1 MNASWKF
8 TNGLLGFVVLLL
20 VSVSASFAQSTATLA
35 GTVTDPTGAVVP
47 GASVK
52 VRSLATNTIRET
64 VSDSAGAYVV
74 PSLQPGDYEIRTT
87 AAGFGTSV
95 IKSVTLQVDQSVTA
109 NVKLN
114 VQSSGETVQV
124 EAGAAP
130 IIDSQTIT
138 MGQVIDKD
146 TVQNIPLNGRHF
158 LDLTNLT
165 PGAVVPPAN
174 GFLTGTSRGLG
185 ANSYITGGAREDAN
199 NFQINGINLN
209 DMTQNQITFQ
219 PSINTTSE
227 FKIINSTFGAEYG
240 RSSGSVVNVATRSG
254 TSSYHGEAFDYLR
267 NNYFDA
273 RNYFNRKGSLP
284 QNRQNQFI
292 RNNFGGA
299 LSGPVPFIL
308 KDKAFLFLS
317 YEGLRQTQ
325 ALLLTSNVPTLA
337 QRLLFANSPAGP
349 AYAKLIT
356 LIPTGVETTTVNPT
370 TGVSTTTAVA
380 TGSSPGP
387 VKTDQYSGDLLLN
400 LSTVDTLHMYY
411 AWQQDA
417 RTEPNL
423 QGNTVAGFGD
433 HRTAHRQI
441 GTINQVHIFSPNV
454 VNEARLG
461 FNRIAINF
469 ADSFTAVSSDYGIP
483 NGVTAGIG
491 LPQISVTD
499 LGLNFGG
506 PSGFPQGRFVTTGV
520 FSDTLNYLKSKHS
533 LKVGGE
539 FRRFIGDNFSN
550 TAGTVNFT
558 TTANFIAGGANTYA
572 ANSVNPVSNRIF
584 ISAVAA
590 FAEDSFKVTPTF
602 TLEYGL
608 RYEWNGTPAEGGHRF
623 ITFNPTT
630 SAFQQVNQPY
640 KQNNNYEPRLGFIY
654 DVSGKGKTTVRGG
667 FGYLVDQ
674 PIISVVAN
682 LASNPPLS
690 NPLQIASSTAQP
702 TIPIGTAFT
711 SAGASSLAPTSVNPN
726 FKNGYIESYN
736 LNVQQDLGHGSAL
749 QVGYIGSQGRKLRL
763 NHNINQFV
771 YASPT
776 ATTGTRPYPTAKLLD
791 GSVRALS
798 NITYNDSIGMS
809 NYNALWVTY
818 RKSLRGGLQFNTTYT
833 YSKSMDENSQSGNV
847 VQDNT
852 NPAGSYG
859 LSDFDVRHHFVF
871 SGTWTL
877 PFHGN
882 RLKDGWLIA
891 DVTQI
896 QGGNPLNVVTGS
908 AYSGASGNIRPTLLA
923 RPSTG
928 VHKAL
933 SNFNIPYIVGTSCLT
948 ATTGCNFLTPTL
960 GYGSMQ
966 RNGLTGPG
974 FSDTDVSLQKTTL
987 IAEGVNFILRMDA
1000 FDVFNQANFG
1010 NPVLTASPTSTTFG
1024 QISATRGAIGDAGS
1038 SRQLQFAAKV
1048 QF

>member
-1 MNASWKF
+1 MNALAKF
-8 TNGLLGFVVLLL
+8 TNGLLSLVVLLL
-20 VSVSASFAQSTATLA
+20 LSAGVCAAQSTATLA
-35 GTVTDPTGAVVP
+35 GTVTDPTGAVVS
-47 GASVK
+47 GANVK

-64 VSDSAGAYVV
+64 VSDSAGAYVM
-74 PSLQPGDYEIRTT
+74 PSLQPGDYEIRTM

-114 VQSSGETVQV
+114 LQSTGETVQV
-124 EAGAAP
+124 EGGAAP
-130 IIDSQTIT
+130 LIDSQTIT

-174 GFLTGTSRGLG
+174 GFLTSASRGLG

-219 PSINTTSE
+219 PSINTTAE
-227 FKIINSTFGAEYG
+227 FKIINSTFSAEYG

-273 RNYFNRKGSLP
+273 RNYFNRKGPLP

-308 KDKAFLFLS
+308 KDRAFLFLS

-337 QRLLFANSPAGP
+337 QRNQFANSPAGA
-349 AYAKLIT
+349 AYASLIN
-356 LIPTGVETTTVNPT
+356 LIPVGVETTSA
-370 TGVSTTTAVA
+370 TGVTTAVA
-380 TGSSPGP
+380 TGSAPGP
-387 VKTDQYSGDLLLN
+387 VKTDQFSGDLLLN
-400 LSTVDTLHMYY
+400 LSTADTLHLYY

-441 GTINQVHIFSPNV
+441 GTINEVHIFSPNV

-469 ADSFTAVSSDYGIP
+469 ADSFTAVSSNYGIP
-483 NGVTAGIG
+483 NGVTAAIG
-491 LPQISVTD
+491 LPQITVTD

-520 FSDTLNYLKSKHS
+520 LSDTLNYLKNKHS
-533 LKVGGE
+533 IKVGGE
-539 FRRFIGDNFSN
+539 FRRFIGDNFQN

-558 TTANFIAGGANTYA
+558 TTPNFINGLANTFT
-572 ANSVNPVSNRIF
+572 ANSINPVNSRIF

-590 FAEDSFKVTPTF
+590 FVQDSYKVTPSF
-602 TLEYGL
+602 TAELGF

-623 ITFNPTT
+623 ITFDPAT
-630 SAFQQVNQPY
+630 STFQQVNQPY
-640 KQNNNYEPRLGFIY
+640 KQNNNYEPRLGFAY
-654 DVSGKGKTTVRGG
+654 DVLGKGKTTLRGG
-667 FGYLVDQ
+667 FSFMVDQ
-674 PIISVVAN
+674 PIISVVTG
-682 LASNPPLS
+682 LTTNPPLS
-690 NPLQIASSTAQP
+690 NPLNIASTTAQP
-702 TIPIGTAFT
+702 TIPIGGAFA
-711 SAGASSLAPTSVNPN
+711 SAALSGLAPSSVNPN
-726 FKNGYIESYN
+726 FKNGYVESYN
-736 LNVQQDLGHGSAL
+736 LNVQQDLGHGTAL
-749 QVGYIGSQGRKLRL
+749 QVGYIGSQGRHLRL
-763 NHNINQFV
+763 NRNINQFV

-776 ATTGTRPYPTAKLLD
+776 ATKGVRPFPTVSSASLIRPGALL
-791 GSVRALS
+791 G
-798 NITYNDSIGMS
+798 NITYNDNAGMS
-809 NYNALWVTY
+809 NYNALWLTL
-818 RKSLRGGLQFNTTYT
+818 RKALRGGLEFNTTYT
-833 YSKSMDENSQSGNV
+833 YSKSMDENSQSGNGI
-847 VQDNT
+847 QDNT

-859 LSDFDVRHHFVF
+859 LSDFDVRHHFVL

-882 RLKDGWLIA
+882 RLKDGWLLA
-891 DVTQI
+891 DITQI

-908 AYSGASGNIRPTLLA
+908 TYSGASGNIRPTLLA
-923 RPSTG
+923 QPSTG
-928 VHKAL
+928 IHKAL
-933 SNFNIPYIVGTSCLT
+933 TNFNIPYIVGTSC
-948 ATTGCNFLTPTL
+948 ASPAAGCNFLTPTI
-960 GYGSMQ
+960 GYGTMQ
-966 RNGLTGPG
+966 RNSLTGPG
-974 FSDTDVSLQKTTL
+974 FSDTDVSLQKTTR
-987 IAEGVNFILRMDA
+987 IAESVNFILRMDA
-1000 FDVFNQANFG
+1000 FDVLNQANFG

-1024 QISATRGAIGDAGS
+1024 QISSTRGAIGDAGS

-1048 QF
+1048 TF

>member
-1 MNASWKF
+1 M
-8 TNGLLGFVVLLL
+8 TNLLGFSKGLFVFAVLVLL
-20 VSVSASFAQSTATLA
+20 SVGTCFAQSTSTLS

-47 GASVK
+47 GAQIK
-52 VRSLATNTIRET
+52 VRSLATNTLRES
-64 VSDSAGAYVV
+64 VSDSAGVYTM

-114 VQSSGETVQV
+114 VASAGETVQV
-124 EAGAAP
+124 EGSAAP

-138 MGQVIDKD
+138 VGQVIDRE

-158 LDLTNLT
+158 LDLTSLT

-174 GFLTGTSRGLG
+174 GFLTATSRGLG
-185 ANSYITGGAREDAN
+185 ANSFINGGAREDAN
-199 NFQINGINLN
+199 NFQVNGINLN

-227 FKIINSTFGAEYG
+227 FKIITSSFSAEYG

-273 RNYFNRKGSLP
+273 RNYFNRKGV
-284 QNRQNQFI
+284 RQNQFI

-299 LSGPVPFIL
+299 IGGPVPFIL
-308 KDKAFLFLS
+308 KDRAFVFLS

-337 QRLLFANSPAGP
+337 QRALFANSAAGP
-349 AYAKLIT
+349 AYAKLIG
-356 LIPTGVETTTVNPT
+356 LIPTGVETTSA
-370 TGVSTTTAVA
+370 TGVTTAVA

-387 VKTDQYSGDLLLN
+387 VKIDQYSGDLLAN
-400 LSTVDTLHMYY
+400 LSAKNTLHFYY

-441 GTINQVHIFSPNV
+441 GTLNDVHVFSPNV

-461 FNRIAINF
+461 FNRIAISF
-469 ADSFTAVSSDYGIP
+469 VDSFTAVSSTFGLP
-483 NGVTAGIG
+483 NGVTAAIG
-491 LPQISVTD
+491 LPQMTVSD

-520 FSDTLNYLKSKHS
+520 LSDTLSYLKGKHS
-533 LKVGGE
+533 IKVGGD
-539 FRRFIGDNFSN
+539 FRRFIGSNYQN
-550 TAGTVNFT
+550 TAGTINFST
-558 TTANFIAGGANTYA
+558 TPNFINGLVNTFT
-572 ANSVNPVSNRIF
+572 ANSVNPVNSRIF
-584 ISAVAA
+584 ISAVGA
-590 FAEDSFKVTPTF
+590 FVEDSYKLTPSL

-630 SAFQQVNQPY
+630 SIFQQVNQPY
-640 KQNNNYEPRLGFIY
+640 KQNNNYEPRVGFIY
-654 DVSGKGKTTVRGG
+654 DVLGKGKTTVRGA

-674 PIISVVAN
+674 PIISVVTG
-682 LASNPPLS
+682 LTTNPPLS
-690 NPLQIASSTAQP
+690 NPLNVAATGP
-702 TIPIGTAFT
+702 TTQLPIGTVFAN
-711 SAGASSLAPTSVNPN
+711 ASLSGLAPSSVNPN

-736 LNVQQDLGHGSAL
+736 LNVQQDLGHGTAL
-749 QVGYIGSQGRKLRL
+749 TVGYLGSQGRHLRL
-763 NHNINQFV
+763 NRNINQFV
-771 YASPT
+771 YSSPT
-776 ATTGTRPYPTAKLLD
+776 ATTGTRPFPTVSLA
-791 GSVRALS
+791 STVRPGAPLG
-798 NITYNDSIGMS
+798 NITYNDFSGMS
-809 NYNALWVTY
+809 NYNALFMTL
-818 RKSLRGGLQFNTTYT
+818 RKSLRGGLEFNTTYT
-833 YSKSMDENSQSGNV
+833 YSKSMDENSQSGNGI
-847 VQDNT
+847 QDNT

-859 LSDFDVRHHFVF
+859 LSDFDVRHHFVV
-871 SGTWTL
+871 SGIWTL

-882 RLKDGWLIA
+882 RLKEGWLLA

-896 QGGNPLNVVTGS
+896 QGGNPLNVVTTS
-908 AYSGASGNIRPTLLA
+908 TYSGAAGNIRPTLLA
-923 RPSTG
+923 RPSVGIHT
-928 VHKAL
+928 AL
-933 SNFNIPYIVGTSCLT
+933 ANFNIPYIVGTSCAAAT
-948 ATTGCNFLTPTL
+948 AGCNFLTPGV
-960 GYGSMQ
+960 GYGTMQ
-966 RNGLTGPG
+966 RNSLTGPG
-974 FSDTDVSLQKTTL
+974 FSDTDISLQKTTR
-987 IAEGVNFILRMDA
+987 IAENVNFVLRADA
-1000 FDVFNQANFG
+1000 FDVLNQANFG
-1010 NPVLTASPTSTTFG
+1010 NPVLTASPGSPSFG

-1048 QF
+1048 TF

>member
-1 MNASWKF
+1 MR
-8 TNGLLGFVVLLL
+8 VL
-20 VSVSASFAQSTATLA
+20 
-35 GTVTDPTGAVVP
+35 
-47 GASVK
+47 K
-52 VRSLATNTIRET
+52 IRSLATNVTRDV
-64 VSDSAGAYVV
+64 VSDSAGVYVV

-95 IKSVTLQVDQSVTA
+95 IKSITLQVDQSVTA

-114 VQSSGETVQV
+114 VQSAGETVQV

-138 MGQVIDKD
+138 LGQVIDKD

-254 TSSYHGEAFDYLR
+254 ASTYHGEAFDYLR

-337 QRLLFANSPAGP
+337 QRAAFANSPAGP

-356 LIPTGVETTTVNPT
+356 LLPVGIETTSAS
-370 TGVSTTTAVA
+370 GVTTAVA

-387 VKTDQYSGDLLLN
+387 VKTDQYSGDGLFN
-400 LSTVDTLHMYY
+400 ITAANSLHMYY

-441 GTINQVHIFSPNV
+441 GTINDVHIFSPNV

-469 ADSFTAVSSDYGIP
+469 ADSFLALGSDYGIP
-483 NGVTAGIG
+483 NGVTAAIG
-491 LPQISVTD
+491 LPQITVSD

-506 PSGFPQGRFVTTGV
+506 PSGFPQGRFVTTYV
-520 FSDTLNYLKSKHS
+520 LSDTLNYLKGKHS
-533 LKVGGE
+533 IKIGGE
-539 FRRFIGDNFSN
+539 FRRFQGNNFSN
-550 TAGTVNFT
+550 TAGTVSFT
-558 TTANFIAGGANTYA
+558 TTANFIAGTTNVYT
-572 ANSVNPVSNRIF
+572 ANSINPVSNRIF
-584 ISAVAA
+584 ISAVAG
-590 FAEDSFKVTPTF
+590 FAEDSYKVTPSL
-602 TLEYGL
+602 TLQYGL

-623 ITFNPTT
+623 VTFNPTT

-654 DVSGKGKTTVRGG
+654 DLFGKGKTTVRGG

-674 PIISVVAN
+674 PIISVVTG
-682 LASNPPLS
+682 LAANPPLS
-690 NPLQIASSTAQP
+690 NPL
-702 TIPIGTAFT
+702 TITGAPIGSAFA
-711 SAGASSLAPTSVNPN
+711 SAAASSLAPSSVNPN

-736 LNVQQDLGHGSAL
+736 LNVQEDLGHGAAL
-749 QVGYIGSQGRKLRL
+749 QAGYIGSQGRHLRL

-776 ATTGTRPYPTAKLLD
+776 ATTGTRPYPTAKMLD
-791 GSVRALS
+791 GTTRSLG
-798 NITYNDSIGMS
+798 NITYNDSIGTS
-809 NYNALWVTY
+809 NYNALWLTF
-818 RKSLRGGLQFNTTYT
+818 RKTVRGGLQFNTTYT
-833 YSKSMDENSQSGNV
+833 YAKSMDENSQSGNGI
-847 VQDNT
+847 QDNT

-882 RLKDGWLIA
+882 RLKEGWLLA

-928 VHKAL
+928 IHTAL
-933 SNFNIPYIVGTSCLT
+933 SNFSIPYIVGTSCLT
-948 ATTGCNFLTPTL
+948 ATPGCNFLTPTL

-974 FSDTDVSLQKTTL
+974 FSDTDVSLQKTTQ
-987 IAEGVNFILRMDA
+987 IKESVNFILRMDA

-1024 QISATRGAIGDAGS
+1024 TITATRGAIGDAGS
-1038 SRQLQFAAKV
+1038 SRQLQLAAKIT
-1048 QF
+1048 F

>member
-20 VSVSASFAQSTATLA
+20 VSVSACFAQSTATLA

-47 GASVK
+47 NASVK
-52 VRSLATNTIRET
+52 VRSLATNTLRET
-64 VSDSAGAYVV
+64 VSDSAGDYVV
-74 PSLQPGDYEIRTT
+74 PSLQPGDYEIRTS

-95 IKSVTLQVDQSVTA
+95 INSVTLQVDQSVTA

-158 LDLTNLT
+158 LDLTALT

-174 GFLTGTSRGLG
+174 GFLTSASRGLG
-185 ANSYITGGAREDAN
+185 ANSFNTGGAREDAN

-219 PSINTTSE
+219 PSINTTAE

-273 RNYFNRKGSLP
+273 RNYFNRKGT
-284 QNRQNQFI
+284 RQNQFI

-337 QRLLFANSPAGP
+337 QRALFANSPAG
-349 AYAKLIT
+349 ASYAKLIT
-356 LIPTGVETTTVNPT
+356 LIPVGVQTTSATGV
-370 TGVSTTTAVA
+370 TTAVA

-400 LSTVDTLHMYY
+400 MSTADTLHLYY

-423 QGNTVAGFGD
+423 QGNTIAGFGD

-441 GTINQVHIFSPNV
+441 GTINEVHIFSPNV
-454 VNEARLG
+454 VNEARFG
-461 FNRIAINF
+461 FNRIAISF
-469 ADSFTAVSSDYGIP
+469 VDSFSAVSSDYGIP
-483 NGVTAGIG
+483 NGVTAPIG
-491 LPQISVTD
+491 LPQITVSD

-506 PSGFPQGRFVTTGV
+506 PSGAPAGFPQGRFVTTGV
-520 FSDTLNYLKSKHS
+520 LSDTLTYLKGKHAI
-533 LKVGGE
+533 KTGGE
-539 FRRFIGDNFSN
+539 FRRFEGNNYQN
-550 TAGTVNFT
+550 TAGTVGFT
-558 TTANFIAGGANTYA
+558 TTASFIAGF
-572 ANSVNPVSNRIF
+572 ANSYTANSINPVNSRIF
-584 ISAVAA
+584 ISAVGA
-590 FAEDSFKVTPTF
+590 FVEDTYKMNSQLS
-602 TLEYGL
+602 LELGF

-654 DVSGKGKTTVRGG
+654 DISGKGKTTVRGAY
-667 FGYLVDQ
+667 GYLVDQ
-674 PIISVVAN
+674 PIISAVTG
-682 LASNPPLS
+682 LTTNPPLS
-690 NPLQIASSTAQP
+690 NPLSTTNVP
-702 TIPIGTAFT
+702 VGTALAL
-711 SAGASSLAPTSVNPN
+711 AGASGLAPSSVNPN
-726 FKNGYIESYN
+726 FKNGYVEGYN
-736 LNVQQDLGHGSAL
+736 LNVQQDLGRGAAL
-749 QVGYIGSQGRKLRL
+749 QVGYIGSSGHHLRL
-763 NHNINQFV
+763 NINLNQLV

-776 ATTGTRPYPTAKLLD
+776 TIVGTRPYPTAKMLD
-791 GSVRALS
+791 GTVRPLG

-809 NYNALWVTY
+809 NYNALWVTF
-818 RKSLRGGLQFNTTYT
+818 RQALRGGLAFNTTYT
-833 YSKSMDENSQSGNV
+833 YSKSMDQNSQSGNG
-847 VQDNT
+847 VQDST

-882 RLKDGWLIA
+882 RLKEGWLLA

-896 QGGNPLNVVTGS
+896 QTGNPLNVVTNS
-908 AYSGASGNIRPTLLA
+908 IYSGSTTAALGQIRPTLLA
-923 RPSTG
+923 TPSVG
-928 VHKAL
+928 INKAL
-933 SNFNIPYIVGTSCLT
+933 GNFNIPYIVGTSCLI
-948 ATTGCNFLTPTL
+948 ARPGCNFLTPPL
-960 GYGSMQ
+960 GFGTMQ
-966 RNGLTGPG
+966 RNSITGPG
-974 FSDTDVSLQKTTL
+974 FSDTDVSLQKTTK
-987 IAEGVNFILRMDA
+987 IAESVNFILRMDA

-1024 QISATRGAIGDAGS
+1024 QITQTRGAIGDAGS

>member
-1 MNASWKF
+1 MNALRKF
-8 TNGLLGFVVLLL
+8 TNGLLGFAVLL
-20 VSVSASFAQSTATLA
+20 VVSAGACFAQSTATLA

-47 GASVK
+47 GASIK

-95 IKSVTLQVDQSVTA
+95 IKSITLLVDQSVTA

-114 VQSSGETVQV
+114 VQSAGETVQV
-124 EAGAAP
+124 EASAAP
-130 IIDSQTIT
+130 IVDSQTIT
-138 MGQVIDKD
+138 MGQVIDKE

-174 GFLTGTSRGLG
+174 GFLTSTSRGLG

-254 TSSYHGEAFDYLR
+254 TSTYHGEAFDYLR

-273 RNYFNRKGSLP
+273 RNYFNRKGTLP

-299 LSGPVPFIL
+299 LGGPVPFIL
-308 KDKAFLFLS
+308 KDKAFIFLS

-325 ALLLTSNVPTLA
+325 ALLLTSNVPTQA
-337 QRLLFANSPAGP
+337 QRVAFASSPAGP

-356 LIPTGVETTTVNPT
+356 LIPVGVEST
-370 TGVSTTTAVA
+370 TGGVTTAVA

-400 LSTVDTLHMYY
+400 ITAANSLHMYY

-423 QGNTVAGFGD
+423 QGNTIAGFGD

-441 GTINQVHIFSPNV
+441 GTINDVHIFSPNV
-454 VNEARLG
+454 VNEGRLG

-469 ADSFTAVSSDYGIP
+469 ADSFNAVGSDYGIP
-483 NGVTAGIG
+483 NGVTAPIG

-506 PSGFPQGRFVTTGV
+506 PSGFPQGRFVTTYV
-520 FSDTLNYLKSKHS
+520 LSDTVNYLKSKHS
-533 LKVGGE
+533 IKIGGE
-539 FRRFIGDNFSN
+539 FRRFQGNNFAN

-558 TTANFIAGGANTYA
+558 TTANFINGLTNTYT
-572 ANSVNPVSNRIF
+572 ANSINPVTNRIF
-584 ISAVAA
+584 ISAVGA
-590 FAEDSFKVTPTF
+590 FAEDSYKVTPTL

-623 ITFNPTT
+623 ITFNPAT

-674 PIISVVAN
+674 PIISAVTG

-690 NPLQIASSTAQP
+690 NPLQTTGS
-702 TIPIGTAFT
+702 PIGTAFVN
-711 SAGASSLAPTSVNPN
+711 AGASGLAPSSVNPN

-736 LNVQQDLGHGSAL
+736 LNVQQELGPASAL
-749 QVGYIGSQGRKLRL
+749 QVGYIGSQGPSS
-763 NHNINQFV
+763 
-771 YASPT
+771 SPE
-776 ATTGTRPYPTAKLLD
+776 P
-791 GSVRALS
+791 
-798 NITYNDSIGMS
+798 
-809 NYNALWVTY
+809 
-818 RKSLRGGLQFNTTYT
+818 
-833 YSKSMDENSQSGNV
+833 
-847 VQDNT
+847 
-852 NPAGSYG
+852 
-859 LSDFDVRHHFVF
+859 
-871 SGTWTL
+871 
-877 PFHGN
+877 
-882 RLKDGWLIA
+882 
-891 DVTQI
+891 
-896 QGGNPLNVVTGS
+896 
-908 AYSGASGNIRPTLLA
+908 
-923 RPSTG
+923 
-928 VHKAL
+928 
-933 SNFNIPYIVGTSCLT
+933 
-948 ATTGCNFLTPTL
+948 
-960 GYGSMQ
+960 
-966 RNGLTGPG
+966 
-974 FSDTDVSLQKTTL
+974 
-987 IAEGVNFILRMDA
+987 
-1000 FDVFNQANFG
+1000 
-1010 NPVLTASPTSTTFG
+1010 
-1024 QISATRGAIGDAGS
+1024 
-1038 SRQLQFAAKV
+1038 
-1048 QF
+1048 

>member
-1 MNASWKF
+1 MNASRKF
-8 TNGLLGFVVLLL
+8 TNGFLGFVVLLL
-20 VSVSASFAQSTATLA
+20 VSVSACFAQSTATLA

-47 GASVK
+47 NASVK
-52 VRSLATNTIRET
+52 IRSLATNVTRDV
-64 VSDSAGAYVV
+64 VSDSAGVYVV

-95 IKSVTLQVDQSVTA
+95 IKSITLQVDQSVTA

-114 VQSSGETVQV
+114 VQSAGETVQV

-138 MGQVIDKD
+138 LGQVIDKD

-254 TSSYHGEAFDYLR
+254 ASTYHGEAFDYLR

-337 QRLLFANSPAGP
+337 QRAAFANSPAGP

-356 LIPTGVETTTVNPT
+356 LLPVGIETTSAS
-370 TGVSTTTAVA
+370 GVTTAVA

-387 VKTDQYSGDLLLN
+387 VKTDQYSGDGLFN
-400 LSTVDTLHMYY
+400 ITAANSLHMYY

-441 GTINQVHIFSPNV
+441 GTINDVHIFSPNV

-469 ADSFTAVSSDYGIP
+469 ADSFLALGSDYGIP
-483 NGVTAGIG
+483 NGVTAAIG
-491 LPQISVTD
+491 LPQITVSD

-506 PSGFPQGRFVTTGV
+506 PSGFPQGRFVTTYV
-520 FSDTLNYLKSKHS
+520 LSDTLNYLKGKHS
-533 LKVGGE
+533 IKIGGE
-539 FRRFIGDNFSN
+539 FRRFQGNNFSN
-550 TAGTVNFT
+550 TAGTVSFT
-558 TTANFIAGGANTYA
+558 TTANFIAGTTNVYT
-572 ANSVNPVSNRIF
+572 ANSINPVSNRIF
-584 ISAVAA
+584 ISAVAG
-590 FAEDSFKVTPTF
+590 FAEDSYKVTPSL
-602 TLEYGL
+602 TLQYGL

-623 ITFNPTT
+623 VTFNPTT

-654 DVSGKGKTTVRGG
+654 DLFGKGKTTVRGG

-674 PIISVVAN
+674 PIISVVTG
-682 LASNPPLS
+682 LAANPPLS
-690 NPLQIASSTAQP
+690 NPL
-702 TIPIGTAFT
+702 TITGAPIGSAFA
-711 SAGASSLAPTSVNPN
+711 SAAASSLAPSSVNPN

-736 LNVQQDLGHGSAL
+736 LNVQEDLGHGAAL
-749 QVGYIGSQGRKLRL
+749 QAGYIGSQGRHLRL

-776 ATTGTRPYPTAKLLD
+776 ATTGTRPYPTAKMLD
-791 GSVRALS
+791 GTTRSLG
-798 NITYNDSIGMS
+798 NITYNDSIGTS
-809 NYNALWVTY
+809 NYNALWLTF
-818 RKSLRGGLQFNTTYT
+818 RKTVRGGLQFNTTYT
-833 YSKSMDENSQSGNV
+833 YAKSMDENSQSGNGI
-847 VQDNT
+847 QDNT

-882 RLKDGWLIA
+882 RLKEGWLLA

-928 VHKAL
+928 IHTAL
-933 SNFNIPYIVGTSCLT
+933 SNFSIPYIVGTSCLT
-948 ATTGCNFLTPTL
+948 ATPGCNFLTPTL

-974 FSDTDVSLQKTTL
+974 FSDTDVSLQKTTQ
-987 IAEGVNFILRMDA
+987 IKESVNFILRMDA

-1024 QISATRGAIGDAGS
+1024 TITATRGAIGDAGS
-1038 SRQLQFAAKV
+1038 SRQLQLAAKIT
-1048 QF
+1048 F

>member
-1 MNASWKF
+1 LK
-8 TNGLLGFVVLLL
+8 GLLGSIVLLL
-20 VSVSASFAQSTATLA
+20 VSVGVSFAQSTATLA

-47 GASVK
+47 GANIK
-52 VRSLATNTIRET
+52 VRSLSTNIIRET
-64 VSDSAGAYVV
+64 ISDSAGAYVV

-138 MGQVIDKD
+138 MGQVIDKE

-158 LDLTNLT
+158 LDLTALT

-174 GFLTGTSRGLG
+174 GFLTSASRGLG

-219 PSINTTSE
+219 PSINTTAE

-273 RNYFNRKGSLP
+273 RNYFNRKGT
-284 QNRQNQFI
+284 RQNQFI

-299 LSGPVPFIL
+299 LSGPFPFLL

-337 QRLLFANSPAGP
+337 QRAAFANSPAGP
-349 AYAKLIT
+349 AYARLIT
-356 LIPTGVETTTVNPT
+356 LIPVGVQTISSTGTPV
-370 TGVSTTTAVA
+370 AVA

-387 VKTDQYSGDLLLN
+387 VKTDQYSGDFLYN
-400 LSTVDTLHMYY
+400 ISTADSLHMYY

-423 QGNTVAGFGD
+423 QGNTIAGFGD

-441 GTINQVHIFSPNV
+441 GTINEVHIFSPNV
-454 VNEARLG
+454 VNEARVG

-469 ADSFTAVSSDYGIP
+469 SDSFNAVSSDYGIP
-483 NGVTAGIG
+483 NGVTAAIG
-491 LPQISVTD
+491 LPQMTVTD

-520 FSDTLNYLKSKHS
+520 FSDTLNYLKGKHS
-533 LKVGGE
+533 IKTGGE
-539 FRRFIGDNFSN
+539 FRRFQGNNFNN
-550 TAGTVNFT
+550 TAGTVQFS
-558 TTANFIAGGANTYA
+558 TTANFIAGLSNAYT
-572 ANSVNPVSNRIF
+572 ANSVNPVNSRIF

-590 FAEDSFKVTPTF
+590 FVEDTYKMTPTF
-602 TLEYGL
+602 TLELGF

-623 ITFNPTT
+623 ITFNPAT

-667 FGYLVDQ
+667 FGYLVDE
-674 PIISVVAN
+674 PIISVVTG
-682 LASNPPLS
+682 LTTNPPFS
-690 NPLQIASSTAQP
+690 NPLSITAANAANQ
-702 TIPIGTAFT
+702 IPIGTAFT
-711 SAGASSLAPTSVNPN
+711 VAGGSLAPSSVNPN

-736 LNVQQDLGHGSAL
+736 LNVQQDLGHGAAL
-749 QVGYIGSQGRKLRL
+749 QAGYIGSVGRHLRL
-763 NHNINQFV
+763 NRNINQFV

-776 ATTGTRPYPTAKLLD
+776 ATTGTRPFPSAKLLD
-791 GSVRALS
+791 GSVRSLG
-798 NITYNDSIGMS
+798 NITYNDSVGIS
-809 NYNALWVTY
+809 NYNALWLTV

-833 YSKSMDENSQSGNV
+833 YAKSMDENSQSGNGI
-847 VQDNT
+847 QDST

-882 RLKDGWLIA
+882 RLKDGWLLA
-891 DVTQI
+891 DITQI
-896 QGGNPLNVVTGS
+896 QGGNPLNVVTSSG
-908 AYSGASGNIRPTLLA
+908 YSGSTTAALGQIRPTLLA
-923 RPSTG
+923 PPSVG

-948 ATTGCNFLTPTL
+948 ATPGCNFLTPNVGFGT
-960 GYGSMQ
+960 MQ
-966 RNGLTGPG
+966 RNSITGPG
-974 FSDTDVSLQKTTL
+974 FSDTDVSLQKTTR
-987 IAEGVNFILRMDA
+987 IAENVSFILRMDA

-1024 QISATRGAIGDAGS
+1024 QISSTRGAIGDAGS

>member
-20 VSVSASFAQSTATLA
+20 VCVSACFAQSTATLA

-47 GASVK
+47 GANVK
-52 VRSLATNTIRET
+52 VRSLATNTVRET

-87 AAGFGTSV
+87 AAGFGTSI

-174 GFLTGTSRGLG
+174 GFLTSASRGLG

-219 PSINTTSE
+219 PSINTTAE

-254 TSSYHGEAFDYLR
+254 ASSYHGEAFDYLR
-267 NNYFDA
+267 NNFFDA
-273 RNYFNRKGSLP
+273 RNYFNRKGT
-284 QNRQNQFI
+284 RQNQFI

-299 LSGPVPFIL
+299 FSGPVPFIL

-337 QRLLFANSPAGP
+337 QRTQFANTNAGT
-349 AYAKLIT
+349 AYGKLIT
-356 LIPTGVETTTVNPT
+356 LIPVGVESTSATGV
-370 TGVSTTTAVA
+370 TTAVA
-380 TGSSPGP
+380 TGSAPGP

-400 LSTVDTLHMYY
+400 ISAADTLHLYY

-441 GTINQVHIFSPNV
+441 GTINEVHIFSPNV

-469 ADSFTAVSSDYGIP
+469 ADSFNAVSSNYGIP
-483 NGVTAGIG
+483 NGVTAAIG
-491 LPQISVTD
+491 LPQITVTD

-520 FSDTLNYLKSKHS
+520 LSDTLNYLKGKHS
-533 LKVGGE
+533 IKTGGE
-539 FRRFIGDNFSN
+539 FRRFIGDNFSS

-558 TTANFIAGGANTYA
+558 TTPNFINGLTNTFT
-572 ANSVNPVSNRIF
+572 ANSVNPVTNRIF

-590 FAEDSFKVTPTF
+590 FVEDTYKVTPAF
-602 TLEYGL
+602 TLELGF

-623 ITFNPTT
+623 ITFNPAT

-654 DVSGKGKTTVRGG
+654 DVSGKGRTTVRGG
-667 FGYLVDQ
+667 FGYLVDE
-674 PIISVVAN
+674 PIISAVTG

-690 NPLQIASSTAQP
+690 NPLNITGA
-702 TIPIGTAFT
+702 PIGTAF
-711 SAGASSLAPTSVNPN
+711 SIAAASSLAPSSVNPN

-736 LNVQQDLGHGSAL
+736 LNVQQDLGHGTAL
-749 QVGYIGSQGRKLRL
+749 QVGYIGSQGRHLRL

-791 GSVRALS
+791 GSVRPLG
-798 NITYNDSIGMS
+798 NITYNDSIGTS
-809 NYNALWVTY
+809 NYNALWITG
-818 RKSLRGGLQFNTTYT
+818 RKSLRGGLEFNTTYT
-833 YSKSMDENSQSGNV
+833 YSKSMDENSQSGNGI
-847 VQDNT
+847 QDNT

-882 RLKDGWLIA
+882 RLKEGWLLA

-923 RPSTG
+923 TPSVG

-933 SNFNIPYIVGTSCLT
+933 ANFNIPYIVGTSCLT
-948 ATTGCNFLTPTL
+948 ATPGCNFLTPTV

-966 RNGLTGPG
+966 RNSLTGPG
-974 FSDTDVSLQKTTL
+974 FSDTDVSLQKTTR
-987 IAEGVNFILRMDA
+987 IAESVSFILRMDA

-1010 NPVLTASPTSTTFG
+1010 NPVLTASPTSNTFG
-1024 QISATRGAIGDAGS
+1024 QITSTRGAIGDAGS

>member
-1 MNASWKF
+1 MNALGKF
-8 TNGLLGFVVLLL
+8 TNGLLSLVLLL
-20 VSVSASFAQSTATLA
+20 LSAGVCAAQSTATLA

-47 GASVK
+47 GANVK

-64 VSDSAGAYVV
+64 VSDSAGAYVM

-114 VQSSGETVQV
+114 LQSTGETVQV
-124 EAGAAP
+124 EGGAAP
-130 IIDSQTIT
+130 LIDSQTIT

-174 GFLTGTSRGLG
+174 GFLTATSRGLG

-219 PSINTTSE
+219 PSINTTAE
-227 FKIINSTFGAEYG
+227 FKIINSTFSAEYG

-254 TSSYHGEAFDYLR
+254 TSSYHGEVFDYLR

-273 RNYFNRKGSLP
+273 RNYFNRKGT
-284 QNRQNQFI
+284 RQNQFI

-308 KDKAFLFLS
+308 KDRAFLFLS

-337 QRLLFANSPAGP
+337 QRNLFANSAAGP
-349 AYAKLIT
+349 AYASLIN
-356 LIPTGVETTTVNPT
+356 LIPVGVETTSAA
-370 TGVSTTTAVA
+370 GVTTAVA

-400 LSTVDTLHMYY
+400 LSSTNTLHMYY

-423 QGNTVAGFGD
+423 QGNTIAGFGD

-441 GTINQVHIFSPNV
+441 GTINDVHIFSPNV

-469 ADSFTAVSSDYGIP
+469 ADSFNAVSSDYGIP
-483 NGVTAGIG
+483 NGVTAAIG
-491 LPQISVTD
+491 LPQITVND

-520 FSDTLNYLKSKHS
+520 LSDTLNYLKSKHS
-533 LKVGGE
+533 IKVGGE
-539 FRRFIGDNFSN
+539 FRRFIGDNFQN
-550 TAGTVNFT
+550 TAGTVTFT
-558 TTANFIAGGANTYA
+558 TTPNFINGLASTFT
-572 ANSVNPVSNRIF
+572 ANSVNPVNSRIF

-590 FAEDSFKVTPTF
+590 FVQDSYKVTPSF
-602 TLEYGL
+602 TAELGF

-623 ITFNPTT
+623 ITFDPAT
-630 SAFQQVNQPY
+630 SAFDQVNQPY
-640 KQNNNYEPRLGFIY
+640 KQNNNYEPRLGFAY
-654 DVSGKGKTTVRGG
+654 DVMGKGKTTVRGG
-667 FGYLVDQ
+667 FSFMVDQ
-674 PIISVVAN
+674 PIISVVTG
-682 LASNPPLS
+682 LTTNPPLS
-690 NPLQIASSTAQP
+690 NPLNIASTTAQP
-702 TIPIGTAFT
+702 TIPIGGAFA
-711 SAGASSLAPTSVNPN
+711 SAGLSGLAPSSVNPN
-726 FKNGYIESYN
+726 FENGYVESYN
-736 LNVQQDLGHGSAL
+736 LNVQQDLGHGTAM
-749 QVGYIGSQGRKLRL
+749 QVGYIGSQGRHLRL
-763 NHNINQFV
+763 NLNINQFV

-776 ATTGTRPYPTAKLLD
+776 ATTGIRPFPTVSSASLIRPGAPL
-791 GSVRALS
+791 G
-798 NITYNDSIGMS
+798 NITYNDDAGMS
-809 NYNALWVTY
+809 NYNALWLTL
-818 RKSLRGGLQFNTTYT
+818 RKSLRGGLEVNTTYT
-833 YSKSMDENSQSGNV
+833 YSKSMDENSQSANGI
-847 VQDNT
+847 QDNT

-859 LSDFDVRHHFVF
+859 LSDFDVRHHFVL

-908 AYSGASGNIRPTLLA
+908 TYSGASGNIRPTLLA

-928 VHKAL
+928 IHKAL
-933 SNFNIPYIVGTSCLT
+933 ANFNIPYIVGTSCLT
-948 ATTGCNFLTPTL
+948 ATPGCNFLTPTI
-960 GYGSMQ
+960 GYGTMQ
-966 RNGLTGPG
+966 RNSLTGPG
-974 FSDTDVSLQKTTL
+974 FSDTDVSLQKTTR
-987 IAEGVNFILRMDA
+987 IAESVNFVLRMDA
-1000 FDVFNQANFG
+1000 FDVLNQANFG

-1024 QISATRGAIGDAGS
+1024 QISSTRGAIGDAGS

-1048 QF
+1048 TF

>member
-1 MNASWKF
+1 MNASWKL
-8 TNGLLGFVVLLL
+8 TNRLLGFVVLLL
-20 VSVSASFAQSTATLA
+20 VSVGACFAQSTATLA

-52 VRSLATNTIRET
+52 VRALATNVLRET

-74 PSLQPGDYEIRTT
+74 PSLQPGDYEIRTS

-124 EAGAAP
+124 EASTAP
-130 IIDSQTIT
+130 LIDSQTIT

-174 GFLTGTSRGLG
+174 GFLTSASRGLG
-185 ANSYITGGAREDAN
+185 ANSFITGGAREDAN

-219 PSINTTSE
+219 PSINTTAE

-273 RNYFNRKGSLP
+273 RNYFNRKGPLP
-284 QNRQNQFI
+284 SNRQNQFI

-308 KDKAFLFLS
+308 KDRAFLFLS

-325 ALLLTSNVPTLA
+325 AILLTSNVPTLA
-337 QRLLFANSPAGP
+337 QRAQFATTNAGTSYGKLL
-349 AYAKLIT
+349 T
-356 LIPTGVETTTVNPT
+356 LIPVGVQTIGATN
-370 TGVSTTTAVA
+370 AVA

-387 VKTDQYSGDLLLN
+387 VKTDQYSGDFLYN
-400 LSTVDTLHMYY
+400 ISTKDTLHLYY

-423 QGNTVAGFGD
+423 QGNTIAGFGD

-441 GTINQVHIFSPNV
+441 GTINEVHIFSPNV
-454 VNEARLG
+454 VNEARFG

-469 ADSFTAVSSDYGIP
+469 ADSFNAVSSDYGIP
-483 NGVTAGIG
+483 NGVTAAIG
-491 LPQISVTD
+491 LPQITVTD

-520 FSDTLNYLKSKHS
+520 FSDTLTYLKAKHS
-533 LKVGGE
+533 IKTGGE
-539 FRRFIGDNFSN
+539 FRRFEGNNYSS
-550 TAGTVNFT
+550 TAGTVAFT
-558 TTANFIAGGANTYA
+558 TTTNFINGLANNYT
-572 ANSVNPVSNRIF
+572 ANSINPVTNRIF
-584 ISAVAA
+584 ISAVGA
-590 FAEDSFKVTPTF
+590 FVEDTYKLNQQLS
-602 TLEYGL
+602 LELGF

-654 DVSGKGKTTVRGG
+654 DISGKGKTTVRGAY
-667 FGYLVDQ
+667 GYLVDQ
-674 PIISVVAN
+674 PIISAVTG

-690 NPLQIASSTAQP
+690 NPLQTTNVPVGS
-702 TIPIGTAFT
+702 AFAL
-711 SAGASSLAPTSVNPN
+711 AGASGLAPSSVNPN
-726 FKNGYIESYN
+726 FKNGYIEGYN
-736 LNVQQDLGHGSAL
+736 LNVQQDLGHGAAL
-749 QVGYIGSQGRKLRL
+749 QVGYIGSTGHHLRL
-763 NHNINQFV
+763 NHNLNQLV

-776 ATTGTRPYPTAKLLD
+776 ATVGTRPYPTAKLLD
-791 GSVRALS
+791 GSVRPLG
-798 NITYNDSIGMS
+798 NIAYNDSIGMS
-809 NYNALWVTY
+809 NYNALWVTF
-818 RKSLRGGLQFNTTYT
+818 RQSLRGGLAFNTTYT
-833 YSKSMDENSQSGNV
+833 YSKSMDENSQSGNG
-847 VQDNT
+847 VQDST

-882 RLKDGWLIA
+882 RLKEGWLLA

-896 QGGNPLNVVTGS
+896 QTGNPLNVVTGS
-908 AYSGASGNIRPTLLA
+908 TYSGSTTAALGQIRPTLLA
-923 RPSTG
+923 APSVG

-933 SNFNIPYIVGTSCLT
+933 PVTFSIPYIVGTSC
-948 ATTGCNFLTPTL
+948 A
-960 GYGSMQ
+960 
-966 RNGLTGPG
+966 
-974 FSDTDVSLQKTTL
+974 D
-987 IAEGVNFILRMDA
+987 
-1000 FDVFNQANFG
+1000 
-1010 NPVLTASPTSTTFG
+1010 
-1024 QISATRGAIGDAGS
+1024 GDAGL
-1038 SRQLQFAAKV
+1038 QLPHAKSWIWHHAAQFNHWPWLLRYGRLVAEDDQDCGERELYPAYGCV
-1048 QF
+1048 

>member
-1 MNASWKF
+1 MSALAKF
-8 TNGLLGFVVLLL
+8 TNGLLTLVVLLL
-20 VSVSASFAQSTATLA
+20 LSAGVCAAQSTATLA
-35 GTVTDPTGAVVP
+35 GTVTDPTGAVVA
-47 GASVK
+47 GANVK

-64 VSDSAGAYVV
+64 VSDSAGAYVM

-87 AAGFGTSV
+87 AVGFGTSV

-114 VQSSGETVQV
+114 LQSTGETVQV
-124 EAGAAP
+124 EGGAAP
-130 IIDSQTIT
+130 LIDSQTIT

-174 GFLTGTSRGLG
+174 GFLTASLRGLG
-185 ANSYITGGAREDAN
+185 ASSYITAGSREDAN

-219 PSINTTSE
+219 PSINTTAE
-227 FKIINSTFGAEYG
+227 FKIINSTFSAEYG

-273 RNYFNRKGSLP
+273 RNYFNRKGT
-284 QNRQNQFI
+284 RQNQFI

-308 KDKAFLFLS
+308 KDRAFLFLS

-337 QRLLFANSPAGP
+337 QRTQFANSPAGA
-349 AYAKLIT
+349 AYAQLIT
-356 LIPTGVETTTVNPT
+356 LIPVGVETTSA
-370 TGVSTTTAVA
+370 TGVTTAVA

-400 LSTVDTLHMYY
+400 ISSTDTLHLYY

-423 QGNTVAGFGD
+423 QGNTIAGFGD

-441 GTINQVHIFSPNV
+441 GTINDVHIFSPNV
-454 VNEARLG
+454 VNEARFG

-483 NGVTAGIG
+483 NGVTAAIG
-491 LPQISVTD
+491 LPQITVTD

-533 LKVGGE
+533 IKVGGE
-539 FRRFIGDNFSN
+539 FRRFIGDNFQN

-558 TTANFIAGGANTYA
+558 TTPNFINGQANTFT
-572 ANSVNPVSNRIF
+572 ANSVNPVNSRIF

-590 FAEDSFKVTPTF
+590 FVQDSYKVTPFF
-602 TLEYGL
+602 TAELGF

-623 ITFNPTT
+623 ITFDPTT
-630 SAFQQVNQPY
+630 STFQQVNQPY
-640 KQNNNYEPRLGFIY
+640 KQNNNYEPRLGFAY
-654 DVSGKGKTTVRGG
+654 DVLGKGKTILRGG
-667 FGYLVDQ
+667 FSFLVDQ
-674 PIISVVAN
+674 PIISVVTG
-682 LASNPPLS
+682 LTTNPPLS
-690 NPLQIASSTAQP
+690 NPLNIASTTAEP
-702 TIPIGTAFT
+702 TIPIGGAFA
-711 SAGASSLAPTSVNPN
+711 SAALSGLAPSSVNPN
-726 FKNGYIESYN
+726 FKNGYVESYN
-736 LNVQQDLGHGSAL
+736 LNVQQDLGHGTAL
-749 QVGYIGSQGRKLRL
+749 QVGYIGSQGRHLRL
-763 NHNINQFV
+763 NRNINQFV

-776 ATTGTRPYPTAKLLD
+776 ATKGVRPFPTVSSASLIRPGAPL
-791 GSVRALS
+791 G
-798 NITYNDSIGMS
+798 NITYNDDAGMS
-809 NYNALWVTY
+809 NYNALWLTL
-818 RKSLRGGLQFNTTYT
+818 RKSLRGGLELNTTYT
-833 YSKSMDENSQSGNV
+833 YSKSMDENSQSGNGI
-847 VQDNT
+847 QDNT

-859 LSDFDVRHHFVF
+859 LSDFDVRHHFVL

-877 PFHGN
+877 PFYGN
-882 RLKDGWLIA
+882 RLKDGWLLA

-908 AYSGASGNIRPTLLA
+908 TYSGASGNIRPTLLA
-923 RPSTG
+923 QPSTG

-933 SNFNIPYIVGTSCLT
+933 SNFNIPYIVGTSC
-948 ATTGCNFLTPTL
+948 ASPAAGCNFLTPTI
-960 GYGSMQ
+960 GYGTMQ
-966 RNGLTGPG
+966 RNSLTGPG
-974 FSDTDVSLQKTTL
+974 FSDTDVSLQKTTR
-987 IAEGVNFILRMDA
+987 IAESVNFILRMDA
-1000 FDVFNQANFG
+1000 FDVLNQANFG

-1024 QISATRGAIGDAGS
+1024 QISTTRGAIGDAGS

-1048 QF
+1048 TF

>member
-1 MNASWKF
+1 MNASRKF
-8 TNGLLGFVVLLL
+8 INGLLGFVVLLL
-20 VSVSASFAQSTATLA
+20 VSVSASLAQSTATLA

-47 GASVK
+47 GAAIK
-52 VRSLATNTIRET
+52 VRSLSTNVTRDT

-87 AAGFGTSV
+87 AAGFATSV
-95 IKSVTLQVDQSVTA
+95 VKSITLQVDQSVTA
-109 NVKLN
+109 NLKLS
-114 VQSSGETVQV
+114 VQSAGEVVQV

-138 MGQVIDKD
+138 MGQVIDKE

-219 PSINTTSE
+219 PSINTTAE
-227 FKIINSTFGAEYG
+227 FKIINSSFGAEYG

-254 TSSYHGEAFDYLR
+254 ASSYHGEAFDYLR

-273 RNYFNRKGSLP
+273 RNYFNRKGTLP
-284 QNRQNQFI
+284 SNRQNQFI

-325 ALLLTSNVPTLA
+325 ALLLTSNVPTQA
-337 QRLLFANSPAGP
+337 QRVAFANSPAGP

-356 LIPTGVETTTVNPT
+356 LIPVGVETTTN
-370 TGVSTTTAVA
+370 GVTTAVA

-387 VKTDQYSGDLLLN
+387 VKTDQYSGDGLFN
-400 LSTVDTLHMYY
+400 VSPINTLHMYY

-441 GTINQVHIFSPNV
+441 GTINDVHIFSPNV

-469 ADSFTAVSSDYGIP
+469 TGKFSAVSSDYGIP
-483 NGVTAGIG
+483 NGVTAPIGI
-491 LPQISVTD
+491 PQISVTD

-506 PSGFPQGRFVTTGV
+506 PSGFPQGRFVTTYV
-520 FSDTLNYLKSKHS
+520 FSDTASYLKNKHS
-533 LKVGGE
+533 IKIGGE
-539 FRRFIGDNFSN
+539 FRRFQGNNFSN

-558 TTANFIAGGANTYA
+558 TTTNFINGLTNTYT
-572 ANSVNPVSNRIF
+572 ANSINPVSNRIF

-590 FAEDSFKVTPTF
+590 FVTDSYRVTPTL

-640 KQNNNYEPRLGFIY
+640 KQNNNVEPRLGFIY
-654 DVSGKGKTTVRGG
+654 DLNGKGKTTIRGG

-674 PIISVVAN
+674 PIISAVTG

-690 NPLQIASSTAQP
+690 NPLSITGS
-702 TIPIGTAFT
+702 PIGTAFAT
-711 SAGASSLAPTSVNPN
+711 AAASSLAPSSVNPN

-736 LNVQQDLGHGSAL
+736 LNVQQEMGPSSAL
-749 QVGYIGSQGRKLRL
+749 QIGYIGSQGRHLRL

-776 ATTGTRPYPTAKLLD
+776 ATTGTRPYPTAKMLD
-791 GSVRALS
+791 GTTRALG

-818 RKSLRGGLQFNTTYT
+818 RRALRGGLQFNTTYT
-833 YSKSMDENSQSGNV
+833 YSKSMDENSQSGNGI
-847 VQDNT
+847 QDNT

-882 RLKDGWLIA
+882 RLKDGWLLA

-908 AYSGASGNIRPTLLA
+908 AYSGASGNIRPNLLA
-923 RPSTG
+923 RPSVG
-928 VHKAL
+928 VHTAL
-933 SNFNIPYIVGTSCLT
+933 ANFNIPYIVGTSCATVT
-948 ATTGCNFLTPTL
+948 AGCNFLTPTL
-960 GYGSMQ
+960 GYGTMQ
-966 RNGLTGPG
+966 RNALTGPG

-1024 QISATRGAIGDAGS
+1024 QITATRGAIGDAGS

>member
-1 MNASWKF
+1 MNASRKF

-20 VSVSASFAQSTATLA
+20 VSVSACFAQSTATLA

-47 GASVK
+47 NANVK
-52 VRSLATNTIRET
+52 VRSLSTNTLRET
-64 VSDSAGAYVV
+64 VSDSAGDYVV
-74 PSLQPGDYEIRTT
+74 PSLQPGDYEIRTS

-95 IKSVTLQVDQSVTA
+95 IKSVTLQVDQSVTV

-124 EAGAAP
+124 EGSAAP

-174 GFLTGTSRGLG
+174 GFLTGASRGLG
-185 ANSYITGGAREDAN
+185 ANSYITGGGREDAN

-227 FKIINSTFGAEYG
+227 FKIINSTFSAEYG

-254 TSSYHGEAFDYLR
+254 ASSYHGEAFDYLR

-273 RNYFNRKGSLP
+273 RNYFNQKGPLP
-284 QNRQNQFI
+284 QNRQNQLV

-308 KDKAFLFLS
+308 KDRAFLFLS

-325 ALLLTSNVPTLA
+325 AILLTSKVLTNA
-337 QRLLFANSPAGP
+337 QRTALANSPAGP
-349 AYAKLIT
+349 AYAQLVNV
-356 LIPTGVETTTVNPT
+356 IPAGVETTVN
-370 TGVSTTTAVA
+370 GVTTATA

-387 VKTDQYSGDLLLN
+387 VKTDQYSGDLLAN
-400 LSTVDTLHMYY
+400 LSAANSLHFYY

-441 GTINQVHIFSPNV
+441 GTINDVQIFSPNV

-469 ADSFTAVSSDYGIP
+469 ADSRNLVSSAYGIP
-483 NGVTAGIG
+483 NGVSAAIG
-491 LPQISVTD
+491 LPQITVSD
-499 LGLNFGG
+499 IGLNFGG

-520 FSDTLNYLKSKHS
+520 LSDTLNYLRGKHS
-533 LKVGGE
+533 IKVGGE
-539 FRRFIGDNFSN
+539 FRRFIGDNFSL
-550 TAGTVNFT
+550 TAGTVNFST
-558 TTANFIAGGANTYA
+558 TSDFINGLASSFSANPQNVT
-572 ANSVNPVSNRIF
+572 NRIF
-584 ISAVAA
+584 ISSVAS
-590 FAEDSFKVTPTF
+590 FVQDSYKLTRNFTAELGF
-602 TLEYGL
+602 

-623 ITFNPTT
+623 INFNTAT
-630 SAFQQVNQPY
+630 STFQQVNQPY
-640 KQNNNYEPRLGFIY
+640 KQNNNYEPRLGFAY
-654 DVSGKGKTTVRGG
+654 DVLGKGKTTIRGG
-667 FGYLVDQ
+667 FGIMVDQ
-674 PIISVVAN
+674 PITNVVTG
-682 LASNPPLS
+682 LAGNPPNSNPVNIS
-690 NPLQIASSTAQP
+690 ASASGP
-702 TIPIGTAFT
+702 KLPIGTAFANAT
-711 SAGASSLAPTSVNPN
+711 LSSLAPSAVNPN

-736 LNVQQDLGHGSAL
+736 LNVQQDLGHATAL
-749 QVGYIGSQGRKLRL
+749 QVGYIGSQGRHLRL
-763 NHNINQFV
+763 NRNINQLV
-771 YASPT
+771 YAPGS
-776 ATTGTRPYPTAKLLD
+776 TTGTRPFPTVA
-791 GSVRALS
+791 GSSLIRPGAALG
-798 NITYNDSIGMS
+798 NITFNDNAGMS
-809 NYNALWVTY
+809 NYNALWVTL
-818 RKSLRGGLQFNTTYT
+818 RKSVRGGLQFNTTYT
-833 YSKSMDENSQSGNV
+833 YSKSMDENSQAGNG
-847 VQDNT
+847 VQDST

-859 LSDFDVRHHFVF
+859 LSDFDVRHHFVL

-882 RLKDGWLIA
+882 RLKDGWLLA
-891 DVTQI
+891 DITQI
-896 QGGNPLNVVTGS
+896 QGGNPLNVVTNS
-908 AYSGASGNIRPTLLA
+908 TYSGSTTAALGQIRPTLLA
-923 RPSTG
+923 HPTTG
-928 VHKAL
+928 IGKAGT
-933 SNFNIPYIVGTSCLT
+933 NFAIPYITGTACATPT
-948 ATTGCNFLTPTL
+948 AGCTFLTPTL
-960 GYGSMQ
+960 GFGSMQ
-966 RNGLTGPG
+966 RNSLTGPG
-974 FSDTDVSLQKTTL
+974 FSDTDVSLQKTTR
-987 IAEGVNFILRMDA
+987 IAESVNFVLRMDA
-1000 FDVFNQANFG
+1000 FDVLNQANFG
-1010 NPVLTASPTSTTFG
+1010 NPGLTASPGSTSFG
-1024 QISATRGAIGDAGS
+1024 QITQTRGAIGDAGS

-1048 QF
+1048 TF

>member
-1 MNASWKF
+1 MNALRKF

-20 VSVSASFAQSTATLA
+20 VSVSACFAQSTATLA

-52 VRSLATNTIRET
+52 VRSLSTNVLRET
-64 VSDSAGAYVV
+64 VSDSSGAFVV
-74 PSLQPGDYEIRTT
+74 PSLQPGDYEVRTT

-95 IKSVTLQVDQSVTA
+95 IKSVTLLVDQSATA
-109 NVKLN
+109 NVRLG
-114 VQSSGETVQV
+114 VASAGEVVQV
-124 EAGAAP
+124 EASAAP

-138 MGQVIDKD
+138 MGQVIDKE

-165 PGAVVPPAN
+165 PGAVVAPAN
-174 GFLTGTSRGLG
+174 GFLTSASRGLG

-219 PSINTTSE
+219 PSINTTAE

-254 TSSYHGEAFDYLR
+254 ASTYHGEAFDYLR

-273 RNYFNRKGSLP
+273 RNYFNRKGT
-284 QNRQNQFI
+284 RQNQFI

-299 LSGPVPFIL
+299 LSGPLPFIL
-308 KDKAFLFLS
+308 KDKAFVFLS

-337 QRLLFANSPAGP
+337 QRALFANSPAGP
-349 AYAKLIT
+349 SYAKLIT
-356 LIPTGVETTTVNPT
+356 LIPVGVQTTSATGV
-370 TGVSTTTAVA
+370 TTAVA

-400 LSTVDTLHMYY
+400 LSAANSLHMYY

-441 GTINQVHIFSPNV
+441 GTVNDVHIFSPSV
-454 VNEARLG
+454 VNEARFG
-461 FNRIAINF
+461 FNRIAISF
-469 ADSFTAVSSDYGIP
+469 VDSFNAVSSDYGIP
-483 NGVTAGIG
+483 NGVTAPIG
-491 LPQISVTD
+491 LPQITVTD

-520 FSDTLNYLKSKHS
+520 FSDTVNYLKNKHS
-533 LKVGGE
+533 FKFGGE
-539 FRRFIGDNFSN
+539 FRRFEGNNYQN

-558 TTANFIAGGANTYA
+558 TTTNFINGAANTYT
-572 ANSVNPVSNRIF
+572 ANSINPVNSRIF

-590 FAEDSFKVTPTF
+590 FAEDSYKMTSTL

-640 KQNNNYEPRLGFIY
+640 KQNNNYEPRVGFIY
-654 DVSGKGKTTVRGG
+654 DISGKGKTTVRGG

-674 PIISVVAN
+674 PIISAVTG
-682 LASNPPLS
+682 LTTNPPLS
-690 NPLQIASSTAQP
+690 NPLQIASSVSQP

-711 SAGASSLAPTSVNPN
+711 SAGASGLAPSSVNPN

-736 LNVQQDLGHGSAL
+736 LNVQQELGPASAL
-749 QVGYIGSQGRKLRL
+749 QVGYIGSQGRHLRL
-763 NHNINQFV
+763 NHNINQFL

-776 ATTGTRPYPTAKLLD
+776 ATTGTRPYPTAKMLD
-791 GSVRALS
+791 GTTRPLG

-818 RKSLRGGLQFNTTYT
+818 RRSMRGGLAFNTTYT
-833 YSKSMDENSQSGNV
+833 YAKSMDENSQSGNGI
-847 VQDNT
+847 QDNT

-908 AYSGASGNIRPTLLA
+908 AYSGATGNIRPTLLA
-923 RPSTG
+923 QPSTG

-933 SNFNIPYIVGTSCLT
+933 ANFSIPFIVGTSCLT
-948 ATTGCNFLTPTL
+948 ATPGCNFLTPTI

-974 FSDTDVSLQKTTL
+974 FSDTDVSLQKTTK
-987 IAEGVNFILRMDA
+987 IAESVNFILRMDA

-1010 NPVLTASPTSTTFG
+1010 NPNLTASPTSTTFG
-1024 QISATRGAIGDAGS
+1024 TITATRGAIGDAGS

>member
-1 MNASWKF
+1 
-8 TNGLLGFVVLLL
+8 
-20 VSVSASFAQSTATLA
+20 
-35 GTVTDPTGAVVP
+35 
-47 GASVK
+47 
-52 VRSLATNTIRET
+52 
-64 VSDSAGAYVV
+64 
-74 PSLQPGDYEIRTT
+74 
-87 AAGFGTSV
+87 
-95 IKSVTLQVDQSVTA
+95 
-109 NVKLN
+109 
-114 VQSSGETVQV
+114 
-124 EAGAAP
+124 
-130 IIDSQTIT
+130 
-138 MGQVIDKD
+138 
-146 TVQNIPLNGRHF
+146 
-158 LDLTNLT
+158 
-165 PGAVVPPAN
+165 
-174 GFLTGTSRGLG
+174 
-185 ANSYITGGAREDAN
+185 
-199 NFQINGINLN
+199 
-209 DMTQNQITFQ
+209 
-219 PSINTTSE
+219 
-227 FKIINSTFGAEYG
+227 
-240 RSSGSVVNVATRSG
+240 VNVATRSG
-254 TSSYHGEAFDYLR
+254 TSAYHGEAFDYLR

-273 RNYFNRKGSLP
+273 RNYFNRKGV
-284 QNRQNQFI
+284 RQNQFI

-337 QRLLFANSPAGP
+337 QRAAFANSPAGP

-356 LIPTGVETTTVNPT
+356 LIPTGVETTTN
-370 TGVSTTTAVA
+370 GVTTAVA

-387 VKTDQYSGDLLLN
+387 VKTDQYSGDGLFN
-400 LSTVDTLHMYY
+400 ISTANTLHLYY

-441 GTINQVHIFSPNV
+441 GTINDVHIFSPNV
-454 VNEARLG
+454 VNEGRLG

-469 ADSFTAVSSDYGIP
+469 ADKFLAVSSDYGIP
-483 NGVTAGIG
+483 NGVTAAIG
-491 LPQISVTD
+491 LPQMTVTD

-506 PSGFPQGRFVTTGV
+506 PSGFPQGRFVTTYV
-520 FSDTLNYLKSKHS
+520 LSDTLSYLKSKHS
-533 LKVGGE
+533 IKIGGE
-539 FRRFIGDNFSN
+539 FRRFQGNNFSN

-558 TTANFIAGGANTYA
+558 TTNNFIAGLANTYS
-572 ANSVNPVSNRIF
+572 ANSINPVSSRIF
-584 ISAVAA
+584 ISAVAG
-590 FAEDSFKVTPTF
+590 FVTDSYRVMPTL

-640 KQNNNYEPRLGFIY
+640 KQNNNVEPRLGFIY
-654 DVSGKGKTTVRGG
+654 DLNGKGKTTVRGG

-674 PIISVVAN
+674 PIISAVTG
-682 LASNPPLS
+682 LTTNPPLS
-690 NPLQIASSTAQP
+690 NPLSLASTGSLP
-702 TIPIGTAFT
+702 TQQIPIGTAF
-711 SAGASSLAPTSVNPN
+711 SNAAASSLAPSSVNPN
-726 FKNGYIESYN
+726 FENGYIESYN
-736 LNVQQDLGHGSAL
+736 LNVQQELGPSSAL
-749 QVGYIGSQGRKLRL
+749 QVGYIGSQGRHLRL

-776 ATTGTRPYPTAKLLD
+776 ATTGTRPYPTAKMLD
-791 GSVRALS
+791 GTTRSLG

-818 RKSLRGGLQFNTTYT
+818 RRALRGGLQFNTTYT
-833 YSKSMDENSQSGNV
+833 YSKSMDENSQSGNGI
-847 VQDNT
+847 QDNT
-852 NPAGSYG
+852 NPSGSYG

-882 RLKDGWLIA
+882 RLKEGWLFA

-923 RPSTG
+923 RPSVG
-928 VHKAL
+928 VHTAL
-933 SNFNIPYIVGTSCLT
+933 ANFNIPYIVGTSCAT
-948 ATTGCNFLTPTL
+948 ATSGCNFLTPTI
-960 GYGSMQ
+960 GYGTMQ
-966 RNGLTGPG
+966 RNSLTGPG

-987 IAEGVNFILRMDA
+987 IAEGVNFVLRLDA

-1024 QISATRGAIGDAGS
+1024 QITATRGAIGDAGS
-1038 SRQLQFAAKV
+1038 SRQLQWAAKI

>member
-1 MNASWKF
+1 MNVSLKLSK
-8 TNGLLGFVVLLL
+8 GLLVVWLLL
-20 VSVSASFAQSTATLA
+20 LTSVSASFAQSTASLS

-47 GASVK
+47 GASIK
-52 VRSLATNTIRET
+52 VRSLATNLVRET

-74 PSLQPGDYEIRTT
+74 PSLQPGDYEIRST

-95 IKSVTLQVDQSVTA
+95 IKSVTLLVDQSVTA

-114 VQSSGETVQV
+114 VQSTGETVQV

-138 MGQVIDKD
+138 MGQVIDKE

-174 GFLTGTSRGLG
+174 GFLTSTSRGLG
-185 ANSYITGGAREDAN
+185 ANSFITGGAREDAN

-227 FKIINSTFGAEYG
+227 FKIINSTFAAEYG

-254 TSSYHGEAFDYLR
+254 ASSYHGEAFDYLR

-273 RNYFNRKGSLP
+273 RNYFNRKGT
-284 QNRQNQFI
+284 RQNQFI

-299 LSGPVPFIL
+299 FSGPVPFVL

-337 QRLLFANSPAGP
+337 QRALFANSPAGA
-349 AYAKLIT
+349 AYARLIT
-356 LIPTGVETTTVNPT
+356 LIPVGVQTTSATGV
-370 TGVSTTTAVA
+370 TTAVA

-387 VKTDQYSGDLLLN
+387 VKTDQYSGDFLYN
-400 LSTVDTLHMYY
+400 ISTEDTLHLYY

-423 QGNTVAGFGD
+423 QGNTIAGFGD

-441 GTINQVHIFSPNV
+441 GTVNETHIFSPNV
-454 VNEARLG
+454 VNEGRFG
-461 FNRIAINF
+461 FNRIAISF
-469 ADSFTAVSSDYGIP
+469 VDSFNAVSSDYGIP
-483 NGVTAGIG
+483 NGVTAPIG
-491 LPQISVTD
+491 LPQITVND

-520 FSDTLNYLKSKHS
+520 FSDTLTYLKGKHAI
-533 LKVGGE
+533 KTGGE
-539 FRRFIGDNFSN
+539 FRRFEGNNYQN

-558 TTANFIAGGANTYA
+558 TTAFFIAGGANTYT
-572 ANSVNPVSNRIF
+572 ANSINPVNSRIF

-590 FAEDSFKVTPTF
+590 FAEDSFKMTPTF

-640 KQNNNYEPRLGFIY
+640 KQNNNYEPRVGFIY

-667 FGYLVDQ
+667 FAYLVDQ
-674 PIISVVAN
+674 PIISVVTG
-682 LASNPPLS
+682 LTTNPPLS

-702 TIPIGTAFT
+702 VIPIGTAFT
-711 SAGASSLAPTSVNPN
+711 SAGASGLAPSSVNPN

-736 LNVQQDLGHGSAL
+736 LNVQQELGPASAL
-749 QVGYIGSQGRKLRL
+749 QVGYIGSTGHHLRL

-776 ATTGTRPYPTAKLLD
+776 ATVGTRPYPTAKMLD
-791 GSVRALS
+791 GTTRPLG

-809 NYNALWVTY
+809 NYNALWITY
-818 RKSLRGGLQFNTTYT
+818 RRSLRGGLAFNTTYT
-833 YSKSMDENSQSGNV
+833 YSKSMDENSQSGNGI
-847 VQDNT
+847 QDNT

-882 RLKDGWLIA
+882 RLKDGWLLA

-923 RPSTG
+923 QPSVG
-928 VHKAL
+928 IHKAL
-933 SNFNIPYIVGTSCLT
+933 ANFNIPYIVGTSCLAAT
-948 ATTGCNFLTPTL
+948 AGCNFLTPTI
-960 GYGSMQ
+960 GYGAMQ

-974 FSDTDVSLQKTTL
+974 FSDTDVSLQKTTK
-987 IAEGVNFILRMDA
+987 IAESVNFILRMDA

>member
-1 MNASWKF
+1 MNATWKF
-8 TNGLLGFVVLLL
+8 TSRLLGFVVLLL
-20 VSVSASFAQSTATLA
+20 VSVGTSFAQSTATLA

-52 VRSLATNTIRET
+52 VRSLSTNVLRET

-95 IKSVTLQVDQSVTA
+95 IKSVTLLVDQSVTA

-158 LDLTNLT
+158 LDLTALT

-174 GFLTGTSRGLG
+174 GFLTSASRGLG
-185 ANSYITGGAREDAN
+185 ANSFITGGAREDAN

-219 PSINTTSE
+219 PSINTTAE

-273 RNYFNRKGSLP
+273 RNYFNRKGT
-284 QNRQNQFI
+284 RQNQFI

-337 QRLLFANSPAGP
+337 QRALFANSPAG
-349 AYAKLIT
+349 ASYAKLIT
-356 LIPTGVETTTVNPT
+356 LIPVGVQSTSATGV
-370 TGVSTTTAVA
+370 TTAVA

-387 VKTDQYSGDLLLN
+387 VKTDQYSGDFLYN
-400 LSTVDTLHMYY
+400 ISTADTLHLYY

-423 QGNTVAGFGD
+423 QGNTIAGFGD

-441 GTINQVHIFSPNV
+441 GTINEVHIFSPNV
-454 VNEARLG
+454 VNEARFG

-483 NGVTAGIG
+483 NGVTAAIG
-491 LPQISVTD
+491 LPQMTVTD

-520 FSDTLNYLKSKHS
+520 LSDTLTYLKSKHS
-533 LKVGGE
+533 IKTGGE
-539 FRRFIGDNFSN
+539 FRRFEGNNFQN
-550 TAGTVNFT
+550 TAGTVQFS
-558 TTANFIAGGANTYA
+558 TTANFIAGLANNFT
-572 ANSVNPVSNRIF
+572 ANSVNPVNSRIF
-584 ISAVAA
+584 ISAVGA
-590 FAEDSFKVTPTF
+590 FVEDTYKMNSQLS
-602 TLEYGL
+602 LELGF

-623 ITFNPTT
+623 ITFNPTA

-654 DVSGKGKTTVRGG
+654 DISGKGKTTVRGAY
-667 FGYLVDQ
+667 GYLVDQ
-674 PIISVVAN
+674 PIISVVTG
-682 LASNPPLS
+682 LTTNPPLS
-690 NPLQIASSTAQP
+690 NPLSVAATGPLPPQQLPVGTVFANASLA
-702 TIPIGTAFT
+702 
-711 SAGASSLAPTSVNPN
+711 SLAPSSVNPN
-726 FKNGYIESYN
+726 FKNGYIEGYN
-736 LNVQQDLGHGSAL
+736 LNVQQDLGRGAAL
-749 QVGYIGSQGRKLRL
+749 QVGYIGSTGHHLRL
-763 NHNINQFV
+763 NINLNQRV

-776 ATTGTRPYPTAKLLD
+776 ATAFTLPYPTAKMLD
-791 GSVRALS
+791 GSVRPLG
-798 NITYNDSIGMS
+798 NITYNDSIGTS
-809 NYNALWVTY
+809 NYNALWVTF
-818 RKSLRGGLQFNTTYT
+818 RQALRGGLAFNTTYT
-833 YSKSMDENSQSGNV
+833 YAKSMDENSQSGNG
-847 VQDNT
+847 VQDST

-882 RLKDGWLIA
+882 RLKEGWLLA

-896 QGGNPLNVVTGS
+896 QTGNPLNVVTNS
-908 AYSGASGNIRPTLLA
+908 SYSGSTTAALGQIRPTLLA
-923 RPSTG
+923 APSVG
-928 VHKAL
+928 IHKAL
-933 SNFNIPYIVGTSCLT
+933 GNFNIPYIVGTSCLA
-948 ATTGCNFLTPTL
+948 ATPGCNFLTPTI
-960 GYGSMQ
+960 GFGTMQ
-966 RNGLTGPG
+966 RNSITGPG
-974 FSDTDVSLQKTTL
+974 FSDTDVSLQKTTK
-987 IAEGVNFILRMDA
+987 IAESVNFILRMDA

-1010 NPVLTASPTSTTFG
+1010 NPVLTAAPGSTTFG

>member
-1 MNASWKF
+1 LK
-8 TNGLLGFVVLLL
+8 GLLGSIVLLL
-20 VSVSASFAQSTATLA
+20 VSVGVSFAQSTATLA

-47 GASVK
+47 GANIK
-52 VRSLATNTIRET
+52 VRSLSTNIIRET
-64 VSDSAGAYVV
+64 ISDSAGAYVV

-138 MGQVIDKD
+138 MGQVIDKE

-158 LDLTNLT
+158 LDLTALT

-174 GFLTGTSRGLG
+174 GFLTSASRGLG

-219 PSINTTSE
+219 PSINTTAE

-273 RNYFNRKGSLP
+273 RNYFNRKGT
-284 QNRQNQFI
+284 RQNQFI

-299 LSGPVPFIL
+299 LSGPFPFLL

-337 QRLLFANSPAGP
+337 QRAAFANSPAGP
-349 AYAKLIT
+349 AYARLIT
-356 LIPTGVETTTVNPT
+356 LIPVGVQTISSTGTPV
-370 TGVSTTTAVA
+370 AVA

-387 VKTDQYSGDLLLN
+387 VKTDQYSGDFLYN
-400 LSTVDTLHMYY
+400 ISTADSLHMYY

-423 QGNTVAGFGD
+423 QGNTIAGFGD

-441 GTINQVHIFSPNV
+441 GTINEVHIFSPNV
-454 VNEARLG
+454 VNEARVG

-469 ADSFTAVSSDYGIP
+469 SDSFNAVSSDYGIP
-483 NGVTAGIG
+483 NGVTAAIG
-491 LPQISVTD
+491 LPQMTVTD

-520 FSDTLNYLKSKHS
+520 FSDTLNYLKGKHS
-533 LKVGGE
+533 IKTGGE
-539 FRRFIGDNFSN
+539 FRRFQGNNFNN
-550 TAGTVNFT
+550 TAGTVQFS
-558 TTANFIAGGANTYA
+558 TTANFIAGLSNAYT
-572 ANSVNPVSNRIF
+572 ANSVNPVNSRIF

-590 FAEDSFKVTPTF
+590 FVEDTYKMTPTF
-602 TLEYGL
+602 TLELGF

-623 ITFNPTT
+623 ITFNPAT

-667 FGYLVDQ
+667 FGYLVDE
-674 PIISVVAN
+674 PIISVVTG
-682 LASNPPLS
+682 LTTNPPFS
-690 NPLQIASSTAQP
+690 NPLSITAANAANQ
-702 TIPIGTAFT
+702 IPIGTAFT
-711 SAGASSLAPTSVNPN
+711 VAGGSLAPSSVNPN
-726 FKNGYIESYN
+726 FHNGYIESYN
-736 LNVQQDLGHGSAL
+736 LNVQQDLGHGAAL
-749 QVGYIGSQGRKLRL
+749 QAGYIGSVGRHLRL
-763 NHNINQFV
+763 NRNINQFV

-776 ATTGTRPYPTAKLLD
+776 ATTGTRPFPSAKLLD
-791 GSVRALS
+791 GSVRSLG
-798 NITYNDSIGMS
+798 NITYNDSVGIS
-809 NYNALWVTY
+809 NYNALWLTV

-833 YSKSMDENSQSGNV
+833 YAKSMDENSQSGNGI
-847 VQDNT
+847 QDST

-882 RLKDGWLIA
+882 RLKDGWLLA
-891 DVTQI
+891 DITQI
-896 QGGNPLNVVTGS
+896 QGGNPLNVVTSSG
-908 AYSGASGNIRPTLLA
+908 YSGSTTAALGQIRPTLLA
-923 RPSTG
+923 PPSVG

-948 ATTGCNFLTPTL
+948 ATPGCNFLTPNVGFGT
-960 GYGSMQ
+960 MQ
-966 RNGLTGPG
+966 RNSITGPG
-974 FSDTDVSLQKTTL
+974 FSDTDVSLQKTTR
-987 IAEGVNFILRMDA
+987 IAENVSFILRMDA

-1024 QISATRGAIGDAGS
+1024 QISSTRGAIGDAGS